1 MHRPFWGDDD
11 GSNFGGIM
19 TKDGRDHRDEPGE
32 TGRRNFLAVT
42 GRNILAIGGI
52 VASAVA
58 ARVKPAS
65 ASPVCFL
72 AGTRIRTAD
81 GDRKVEQLAVGDLLP
96 TVFGGL
102 RPIQWIGSY
111 RYKRS
116 DRRKPW
122 VSAVRPIRVATSA
135 LAPNVP
141 HRDLYLTQFHALY
154 IDGALVPVGS
164 LVNGTTIA
172 RCPADEVDELAYF
185 HIKLASHDVIDADGA
200 ACESLLIVDE
210 TASNFADYFRRYGM
224 PMTPDRPC
232 APVLSY
238 TGGRSETASRL
249 RSALAPWLD
258 RRRKL
263 DRIRDRLADR
273 ADALRARETAR
284 L

>member
-52 VASAVA
+52 
-58 ARVKPAS
+58 
-65 ASPVCFL
+65 
-72 AGTRIRTAD
+72 
-81 GDRKVEQLAVGDLLP
+81 DRKVEQLAVGDLLP